1 MLHESGTGGAPKYG
15 LIPQMPL
22 TSLEG
27 VNVLD
32 NLTYMQP
39 RVGNDTASVGYYKTN
54 LANGVTAELAASE
67 HAGLFK
73 YSFPSAGGKYLLVD
87 LSHYLPTQDEPAGE
101 QFYSNAHIDVSQDST
116 MYSGYGTYRGGWN
129 EGMG

>member
-1 MLHESGTGGAPKYG
+1 
-15 LIPQMPL
+15 MPL

-39 RVGNDTASVGYYKTN
+39 RIGNDTAYVGYYQTS
-54 LANGVTAELAASE
+54 LASGIDAEITASQ

-73 YSFPSAGGKYLLVD
+73 YSFPETSDKFILVD
-87 LSHYLPTQDEPAGE
+87 LSHYLPTQDDNVGE
-101 QFYSNAHIDVSQDST
+101 QFYGNGRIDLSPHGE
-116 MYSGYGTYRGGWN
+116 MYSGYGAWRGGFN
-129 EGMG
+129 RGMAFSKFSLGS